1 LPSRTKGS
9 DAEPPPAPKHLLSP
23 AKEGITVPHP
33 KHVHAGRIVMS
44 CNLENCAAACD
55 KNKQHRE
62 LEETH
67 GVLVVELAFEMV
79 RSSFM
84 ILFSIS
90 LLEQPVKVY

>member
-1 LPSRTKGS
+1 
-9 DAEPPPAPKHLLSP
+9 
-23 AKEGITVPHP
+23 
-33 KHVHAGRIVMS
+33 MS

-79 RSSFM
+79 VEVV
-84 ILFSIS
+84 L
-90 LLEQPVKVY
+90 